1 MDIRISYGAKRDQ
14 KRYAHAWNP
23 SELEPFASLGRRRG
37 ARIVLAL
44 ANAVTARDSLFTAS
58 ELATV
63 LTSVDGLGY
72 GFGTAL
78 TADGRVAM
86 KRGNNVGFRSG
97 LVASPFTGQGAVIMT
112 NGNDG
117 EAIVDNLL
125 DALAATYGWPA
136 RAPWPE

>member
-1 MDIRISYGAKRDQ
+1 
-14 KRYAHAWNP
+14 
-23 SELEPFASLGRRRG
+23 
-37 ARIVLAL
+37 
-44 ANAVTARDSLFTAS
+44 VTARDSLFTAS

-72 GFGTAL
+72 GFGAAL
-78 TADGRVAM
+78 SADGRVAM

-97 LVASPFTGQGAVIMT
+97 LVASPFTGQGAVVMT